1 MFLIEIL
8 IIKKKNICG
17 YNILLIIF
25 FVSVKVIF
33 GGLVD
38 VKGEKFINC

>member
-8 IIKKKNICG
+8 IIKKKNCG
-17 YNILLIIF
+17 YNILLIII